1 MDSETEKVVKKLLKT
16 SKTINSFKWSTYQE
30 LKKLLVQESQLM
42 IALVMIMGND
52 LSGRNK
58 RFLR

>member
-1 MDSETEKVVKKLLKT
+1 VDSETEKVVKKLLRT
-16 SKTINSFKWSTYQE
+16 SKTINSYNWSSYQE
-30 LKKLLVQESQLM
+30 LKALLVQESQLM

-52 LSGRNK
+52 LSGRNE

>member
-1 MDSETEKVVKKLLKT
+1 VDSETEKVLKKLLKT

-30 LKKLLVQESQLM
+30 LKTLLVQESQLM
-42 IALVMIMGND
+42 ISLVMKMGND

>member
-1 MDSETEKVVKKLLKT
+1 MDSETEKVVKKLLRT
-16 SKTINSFKWSTYQE
+16 SKTINSYNWSSYQE
-30 LKKLLVQESQLM
+30 LKALLVQESQLM

-52 LSGRNK
+52 LSGRNE